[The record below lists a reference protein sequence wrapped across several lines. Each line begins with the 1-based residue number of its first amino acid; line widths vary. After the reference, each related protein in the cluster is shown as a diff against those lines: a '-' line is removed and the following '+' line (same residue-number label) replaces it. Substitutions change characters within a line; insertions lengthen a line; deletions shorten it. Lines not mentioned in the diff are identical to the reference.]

1 MNDLLYVLKFFG
13 SLPFWLRFL
22 LYLLISGIIV
32 AIAGYWGKHAAIIA
46 AIVCLVLGIL
56 MLVLSRLSQW
66 VRERKAA
73 ELRGEGLDFGVPST
87 LVDTDL
93 LERLSNL
100 RREFGNGIHKFQ
112 VFGKDLYAMP
122 WYIMIGEHG
131 AGKTE
136 AVLHSKVDL
145 PRDLQNQPQESIG
158 SAHLN
163 WWFTN
168 YGVLLDTSGD
178 MIFRADDTSVTP
190 DWTEFLELLKKH
202 RENCPSNGVIIA
214 IPADSLIND
223 SPKEIDRKAGIVA
236 RHLDKL
242 QGSFKVK
249 LPVYVLVTKCD
260 LLEGFLPYFDV
271 LKDPK
276 LQQQMLGWSNP
287 APLEAPFRPEIFEDF
302 IHSVIGRIRRMRLN
316 LLSSPMPQEGM
327 PRRADEVDELYGL
340 PDSMLKIVAPL
351 RSFLQDI
358 FVPRQWAMSPLF
370 LRGVYFTSACPLQNT
385 PESGVSASAVPAEL
399 EKETEVSWYNK
410 TSYFLRDVF
419 LAKIFR
425 EDGLVTIS
433 GTEYQKNLR
442 FRSIIFLICVA
453 FLALMIFQLGTN
465 YVALAKNITPQLP
478 YWNRAAAGW
487 DKKGYFSPIVVPDG
501 ILSSAYSY
509 TGDKPIGLGPL
520 NSKLRDVEAIGN
532 YSNFGFLEKIALL
545 SATLPPESYFRFHP
559 LASLIYSVN
568 KSRYAAQRVI
578 FEGSVVRPLLEATR
592 VKMVGTASPN
602 ASSYVP
608 TNASTAN
615 NVQTGEAKALLEL
628 INLESGVIQRGE
640 GQTNTIPGIT
650 FIPSLLEYV
659 CRTNSAD
666 LAALMNWT
674 YGVNPMG
681 RNAWPP
687 DWISGGNSLES
698 NKAINAGI
706 QDLIKGG
713 QGELD
718 LFGKN
723 IAMIQKLADA
733 ANAYSEA
740 ESKLFTVGLSTNAS
754 PVANEEMNTKNAIE
768 NLESA
773 KVALEQ
779 NIHLVQASGLFG
791 TGPQTL
797 LSAVNRL
804 KEGNESY
811 FGVIN
816 NIMGVIN
823 QILPAAVQT
832 NQVSSVTSLANQ
844 AGSSSVPGA
853 SSVGSTLQTATNLA
867 SLLPTEE
874 SKKYQL
880 FHQIQQKL
888 SAITGKLS
896 QQFASA
902 MSDKQ
907 IAWYKTLDQNI
918 LEPYDNKP
926 SYRWRWDL
934 YKLCESPATGLE
946 FNENMYLVGQQWY
959 QVGQLIASLNGL
971 YNSAAGYTGP
981 FSNQVEVTCSALL
994 QRFKDKQVKLFVQN
1008 YVKQAKDA
1016 LRRVARFPLVYPP
1029 GPDDQAL
1036 DFNQL
1041 VAAKGLLDA
1050 ISQDL
1055 QSSIFTSLSKIEQQP
1070 ALDFAMKI
1078 APLYN
1083 VVDSLVLPNGT
1094 PARLSVTLFNGQAQK
1109 QLSGP
1114 NYAPLPTPTPT
1125 PTPPPRSA
1133 MSKLFFDIGAP
1144 PPPPTPPTAE
1154 VVSTSNWN
1162 AIQLV
1167 GEGGGGVFPLDS
1179 PTDVTLG
1186 TFSVQ
1191 APFSFAVFHSLI
1203 STDGAQ
1209 TVDGGGNW
1217 SALRLIAKL
1226 GGTRVG
1232 IGQDWRVALM
1242 PDQSHGVWVRFSF
1255 ELPMPPTPWPT
1266 VDSIGL
1272 RSLSSQ

>member
-22 LYLLISGIIV
+22 IYLLLSGIIV
-32 AIAGYWGKHAAIIA
+32 AIAGYWGKHAAVIA
-46 AIVCLVLGIL
+46 AIVCLVLGVL

-87 LVDTDL
+87 LVDADL

-100 RREFGNGIHKFQ
+100 RREFANGIHKFQ
-112 VFGKDLYAMP
+112 VFGKDRYEMP

-136 AVLHSKVDL
+136 AVIHSKVDL

-178 MIFRADDTSVTP
+178 MIFRAEEASVTP

-202 RENCPSNGVIIA
+202 RANCPSNGIIIA
-214 IPADSLIND
+214 LPADSLLND

-242 QGSFKVK
+242 QESFKVK

-260 LLEGFLPYFDV
+260 LLEGFLPFFDV
-271 LKDPK
+271 LKGTK
-276 LQQQMLGWSNP
+276 LEQQLFGWSNP
-287 APLEAPFRPEIFEDF
+287 APLEAPYRPEIFEDF
-302 IHSVIGRIRRMRLN
+302 LNSVIKRLRRIRLD
-316 LLSSPMPQEGM
+316 LLSTPLPQNGM

-340 PDSMLKIVAPL
+340 PDSMLKIAAPL
-351 RSFLQDI
+351 RSFLEDI

-370 LRGVYFTSACPLQNT
+370 LRGVYFTSACPPENT
-385 PESGVSASAVPAEL
+385 PEAAGIVPGDGG
-399 EKETEVSWYNK
+399 KSSEVSWYNR

-433 GTEYQKNLR
+433 GTGFQKNLR
-442 FRSIIFLICVA
+442 YRSIVFLACIA
-453 FLALMIFQLGTN
+453 FLALMLFQLSTN
-465 YVALAKNITPQLP
+465 YVALINNITPQLP
-478 YWNRAAAGW
+478 YWKRAAAGW
-487 DKKGYFSPIVVPDG
+487 DKNGYFSPIVVPGG
-501 ILSSAYSY
+501 ILAPTYSY
-509 TGDKPIGLGPL
+509 TGDKPIGPANSDAVPL
-520 NSKLRDVEAIGN
+520 SQEAIEN
-532 YSNFGFLEKIALL
+532 YSTCGFLEKIALL
-545 SATLPPESYFRFHP
+545 SATLPPENYFKLHP
-559 LASLIYSVN
+559 LASLIFNTN
-568 KSRYAAQRVI
+568 KGRYIAQRVL
-578 FEGSVVRPLLEATR
+578 FEGSVVRPLIEATR
-592 VKMVGTASPN
+592 AKMTSAAGADTAS
-602 ASSYVP
+602 VP
-608 TNASTAN
+608 ATAGAPEN
-615 NVQTGEAKALLEL
+615 LKTSEAKALLEL
-628 INLESGVIQRGE
+628 IILESDIVQRQDGQPQVPPGV
-640 GQTNTIPGIT
+640 T
-650 FIPSLLEYV
+650 FIPILLDYV

-666 LAALMNWT
+666 LSALMNWT
-674 YGVNPMG
+674 YGVNPVG
-681 RNAWPP
+681 KNQWPP
-687 DWISGGNSLES
+687 NWISGGNSLES

-706 QDLIKGG
+706 ENLVKGG
-713 QGELD
+713 EWELD
-718 LFGKN
+718 LFNKN

-733 ANAYSEA
+733 ASAYSDAEA
-740 ESKLFTVGLSTNAS
+740 KLFLIGSSTNA
-754 PVANEEMNTKNAIE
+754 PTGGNEEMGVKNALQ

-779 NIHLVQASGLFG
+779 NIHLVRASGLFG
-791 TGPQTL
+791 SGPQTL

-804 KEGNESY
+804 KQGNESY

-816 NIMGVIN
+816 SIMGEIN
-823 QILPAAVQT
+823 EVLPSAAQT
-832 NQVSSVTSLANQ
+832 NQVSSLASLASK
-844 AGSSSVPGA
+844 AGSASVPGA
-853 SSVGSTLQTATNLA
+853 SSVGSTLQAATNLA
-867 SLLPTEE
+867 SLLPAEE
-874 SKKYQL
+874 SKKYLL
-880 FHQIQQKL
+880 FKQIQQKL
-888 SAITGKLS
+888 SDITGKLS

-907 IAWYKTLDQNI
+907 IARYKSLDENI
-918 LEPYDNKP
+918 LQPYDNKA
-926 SYRWRWDL
+926 SYLWRWDL
-934 YKLCESPATGLE
+934 YKLCQRPANGLE
-946 FNENMYLVGQQWY
+946 FNDNMYLVGQEWY
-959 QVGQLIASLNGL
+959 QVGQLLTSLKGL
-971 YNSAAGYTGP
+971 YNSAANYTGP
-981 FSNQVEVTCSALL
+981 FSNEVEVTCSALL
-994 QRFKDKQVKLFVQN
+994 QRFKNKQIKLFVQN

-1029 GPDDQAL
+1029 GLDDQAL

-1050 ISQDL
+1050 IGQDL
-1055 QSSIFTSLSKIEQQP
+1055 RSPIFTSLSKIEQQP
-1070 ALDFAMKI
+1070 ALDFALKI

-1083 VVDSLVLPNGT
+1083 VVDALVLPNGT
-1094 PARLSVTLFNGQAQK
+1094 PARLSVVLFNGQAQK

-1125 PTPPPRSA
+1125 PTPPPRST

-1144 PPPPTPPTAE
+1144 PPPPPPPNAG

-1162 AIQLV
+1162 AIQLL
-1167 GEGGGGVFPLDS
+1167 GEGGGGVYPLDS
-1179 PTDVTLG
+1179 QTDITLG
-1186 TFSVQ
+1186 TFSLQ
-1191 APFSFAVFHSLI
+1191 DPFSFQVYHSLV
-1203 STDGAQ
+1203 STDGTQ
-1209 TVDGGGNW
+1209 IVDGGGNW

-1232 IGQDWRVALM
+1232 VGQDWRVALM
-1242 PDQSHGVWVRFSF
+1242 PDQSHGVWLRFSF
-1255 ELPMPPTPWPT
+1255 ELPLPPTPWPT
-1266 VDSIGL
+1266 IDSIGL
-1272 RSLSSQ
+1272 RSINGQ

>member
-22 LYLLISGIIV
+22 LYLLFSGIII
-32 AIAGYWGKHAAIIA
+32 AIAGYWGKRAAVIAAIIC
-46 AIVCLVLGIL
+46 VVLGIL

-93 LERLSNL
+93 MERLSNL
-100 RREFGNGIHKFQ
+100 RREFANGIHKFQ
-112 VFGKDLYAMP
+112 VFGKDLYEMP

-136 AVLHSKVDL
+136 AVIHSKVEL

-168 YGVLLDTSGD
+168 YGVLLDTGGD
-178 MIFRADDTSVTP
+178 MIFRSEDSSVTP

-202 RENCPSNGVIIA
+202 RTNCPSNGIIVV
-214 IPADSLIND
+214 IPADSLLND

-242 QGSFKVK
+242 QESFKVK

-260 LLEGFLPYFDV
+260 LLEGFLPFFDV
-271 LKDPK
+271 LKGTK
-276 LQQQMLGWSNP
+276 LEQQLFGWSNP
-287 APLEAPFRPEIFEDF
+287 APLEAPYRPEIFEDF
-302 IHSVIGRIRRMRLN
+302 MHSVIKRLRKMRLD
-316 LLSSPMPQEGM
+316 LLNSAMPQFGM
-327 PRRADEVDELYGL
+327 TRRADEVDELYGL
-340 PDSMLKIVAPL
+340 PDSMLKIVTPL
-351 RSFLQDI
+351 RSFLEDI

-370 LRGVYFTSACPLQNT
+370 LRGVYFTSACPSDKT
-385 PESGVSASAVPAEL
+385 AEIAVPEEAG
-399 EKETEVSWYNK
+399 KSSEVSWYNK

-433 GTEYQKNLR
+433 GTGYQKNLR
-442 FRSIIFLICVA
+442 FRLFIFLACVV
-453 FLALMIFQLGTN
+453 FLALMLFQLGTN
-465 YVALAKNITPQLP
+465 YVALINNITPQLP
-478 YWNRAAAGW
+478 YWSRAAVGW
-487 DKKGYFSPIVVPDG
+487 NKNGYFSPVVVPG
-501 ILSSAYSY
+501 SMLSNTYSY
-509 TGDKPIGLGPL
+509 MGDKPIGDDDLGPAWRGGE
-520 NSKLRDVEAIGN
+520 SIGN
-532 YSNFGFLEKIALL
+532 YSTCGFLEKIALL
-545 SATLPPESYFRFHP
+545 SATLPPENYFRLHP
-559 LASLIYSVN
+559 LASLIFN
-568 KSRYAAQRVI
+568 TTKGRYVAQRVL
-578 FEGSVVRPLLEATR
+578 FEGSVVRPLLDATR
-592 VKMVGTASPN
+592 AKMTHAAPVAAS
-602 ASSYVP
+602 ASVP
-608 TNASTAN
+608 VVAGAPDNLK
-615 NVQTGEAKALLEL
+615 TGEAKALLEL
-628 INLESGVIQRGE
+628 IILESDIVQRAE
-640 GQTNTIPGIT
+640 GQTNEAPGVT
-650 FIPSLLEYV
+650 FIPTLLEYV
-659 CRTNSAD
+659 CRTNSSD
-666 LAALMNWT
+666 LSALMNWT
-674 YGVNPMG
+674 YGVNPVGM
-681 RNAWPP
+681 NQWPP
-687 DWISGGNSLES
+687 SWISGGNSLES
-698 NKAINAGI
+698 NKAIEAGI
-706 QDLIKGG
+706 ENLVKGG

-718 LFGKN
+718 LFNKN

-733 ANAYSEA
+733 TSAYSDAEA
-740 ESKLFTVGLSTNAS
+740 KLFLIGSATNA
-754 PVANEEMNTKNAIE
+754 PTGGNESMNVRNAIQ
-768 NLESA
+768 NLDSA

-779 NIHLVQASGLFG
+779 NIHLVRASGLFG
-791 TGPQTL
+791 SGPHTL

-804 KEGNESY
+804 KQGNESY

-816 NIMGVIN
+816 SIMGEIN
-823 QILPAAVQT
+823 EVLPSAAKT
-832 NQVSSVTSLANQ
+832 NQVSTLASLASV
-844 AGSSSVPGA
+844 AGSASVPGA
-853 SSVGSTLQTATNLA
+853 SSVSSALQTTTNLA
-867 SLLPTEE
+867 ALLPSEE

-880 FHQIQQKL
+880 FKQIQQKL
-888 SAITGKLS
+888 SDITGKLS
-896 QQFASA
+896 QQFATA

-907 IAWYKTLDQNI
+907 VAWYKSLDEKVLQS
-918 LEPYDNKP
+918 YDNKS
-926 SYRWRWDL
+926 SYLWRWDL

-959 QVGQLIASLNGL
+959 QVGQLVASLNSL
-971 YNSAAGYTGP
+971 YNSAANYTGP
-981 FSNQVEVTCSALL
+981 FSNEVEVTCTTLL
-994 QRFKDKQVKLFVQN
+994 LRFKNKQIKLFVQN
-1008 YVKQAKDA
+1008 YIKQAKDA

-1055 QSSIFTSLSKIEQQP
+1055 QSTIFLSLSKIEQQP
-1070 ALDFAMKI
+1070 ALDFSMKI

-1083 VVDSLVLPNGT
+1083 VVDALVLPNGT
-1094 PARLSVTLFNGQAQK
+1094 PARLSVSLFNGQAQR

-1125 PTPPPRSA
+1125 PTPPPRST

-1144 PPPPTPPTAE
+1144 PPPSPPPTAE
-1154 VVSTSNWN
+1154 TVSTSNWN

-1167 GEGGGGVFPLDS
+1167 GEGFGGVFPLDS

-1191 APFSFAVFHSLI
+1191 APFSFDVYHSLI

-1255 ELPMPPTPWPT
+1255 ELPLPPTPWPT

-1272 RSLSSQ
+1272 RSLNSQ

>member
-22 LYLLISGIIV
+22 LYLLFSGIIV

-56 MLVLSRLSQW
+56 MLVFSRLSQW

-100 RREFGNGIHKFQ
+100 RREFANGIHKFQ
-112 VFGKDLYAMP
+112 VFGKDLYEMP

-178 MIFRADDTSVTP
+178 MIFRAEDTSVTP

-202 RENCPSNGVIIA
+202 RTNCPSNGIIIA
-214 IPADSLIND
+214 IPADSLLND

-242 QGSFKVK
+242 QDSFKVK

-260 LLEGFLPYFDV
+260 LLEGFLPFFDGF
-271 LKDPK
+271 KDPK

-302 IHSVIGRIRRMRLN
+302 IHSVINRLRRIRLDS
-316 LLSSPMPQEGM
+316 LSSPIPQGGG
-327 PRRADEVDELYGL
+327 RRADEVDELYGL
-340 PDSMLKIVAPL
+340 PDAMLRIVSPL
-351 RSFLQDI
+351 RSFLEDI

-370 LRGVYFTSACPLQNT
+370 LRGVYFTSACPLQNE
-385 PESGVSASAVPAEL
+385 PEVETADAVVPVEP
-399 EKETEVSWYNK
+399 EKESQVSWYNK

-433 GTEYQKNLR
+433 GTDFQKNLR
-442 FRSIIFLICVA
+442 FRSLVFLLCVG
-453 FLALMIFQLGTN
+453 FLALMIFQISTN
-465 YVALAKNITPQLP
+465 YIALMKNITPQLP

-501 ILSSAYSY
+501 ILKSAYSY
-509 TGDKPIGLGPL
+509 AGNNTIGPGPL
-520 NSKLRDVEAIGN
+520 RSKELDGGPVGN
-532 YSNFGFLEKIALL
+532 YSTFGFLEKIALL
-545 SATLPPESYFRFHP
+545 SATLPPESYFRLHP
-559 LASLIYSVN
+559 LASLVYN
-568 KSRYAAQRVI
+568 TTKGRYVAQRVI
-578 FEGSVVRPLLEATR
+578 FEGSVVKPLLDATR
-592 VKMVGTASPN
+592 EKMCASATLNSSAKLGSQP
-602 ASSYVP
+602 ASD
-608 TNASTAN
+608 
-615 NVQTGEAKALLEL
+615 NVQTREATALLEL
-628 INLESGVIQRGE
+628 ITLESGIIQRGE
-640 GQTNTIPGIT
+640 GQTNAVPGVT

-666 LAALMNWT
+666 LVVLMNWT
-674 YGVNPMG
+674 YGVNPVG
-681 RNAWPP
+681 KNTWPP
-687 DWISGGNSLES
+687 GWISGGNTLES

-706 QDLIKGG
+706 ENLIKGG
-713 QGELD
+713 QTELD
-718 LFGKN
+718 LFEKN
-723 IAMIQKLADA
+723 IAMIQKLAEA
-733 ANAYSEA
+733 AEAYSEA
-740 ESKLFTVGLSTNAS
+740 ESKLFAIGSSTNSS
-754 PVANEEMNTKNAIE
+754 PVAHEEMDAKNAIE
-768 NLESA
+768 NLESS

-779 NIHLVQASGLFG
+779 NIHLVKASGLFG

-797 LSAVNRL
+797 LAAVNRL
-804 KEGNESY
+804 KQGNESY

-816 NIMGVIN
+816 GIMSTIN
-823 QILPAAVQT
+823 QILPATSQT
-832 NQVSSVTSLANQ
+832 NQVSSLTSLA
-844 AGSSSVPGA
+844 GSASVPGA
-853 SSVGSTLQTATNLA
+853 SSVSSALQTATNLA
-867 SLLPTEE
+867 SLLPAEE

-880 FHQIQQKL
+880 FKQIQQKL
-888 SAITGKLS
+888 SDITGKLS
-896 QQFASA
+896 QRFASA

-907 IAWYKTLDQNI
+907 LSWYRTLDQNI
-918 LEPYDNKP
+918 LQPYDNKP
-926 SYRWRWDL
+926 SYQWRWDL
-934 YKLCESPATGLE
+934 YKLCENPATGLE

-959 QVGQLIASLNGL
+959 QVGQLVASLNGL
-971 YNSAAGYTGP
+971 YNTAAGYTGP
-981 FSNQVEVTCSALL
+981 FSNEVEVTCSTLL
-994 QRFKDKQVKLFVQN
+994 QRFKNKQIKLFVQN
-1008 YVKQAKDA
+1008 YVKQAQDA

-1055 QSSIFTSLSKIEQQP
+1055 QSTIFTSLSKIEQQP
-1070 ALDFAMKI
+1070 AIDFAMKI

-1083 VVDSLVLPNGT
+1083 VVDALVLPNGT
-1094 PARLSVTLFNGQAQK
+1094 PARLAVTLFNGQAQK

-1144 PPPPTPPTAE
+1144 PPPAPPPTAE

-1186 TFSVQ
+1186 TFSVE
-1191 APFSFAVFHSLI
+1191 APFSFAVYHSLI

-1232 IGQDWRVALM
+1232 VGQDWRVALM

-1255 ELPMPPTPWPT
+1255 ELPLPPTPWPT

-1272 RSLSSQ
+1272 RSLNSQ